1 MTYNIVF
8 RTLIDASDLS
18 RERRLSQVTVRVK
31 APSSHCQGLLSSSVS
46 RLQLSMST
54 TTRMADT

>member
-8 RTLIDASDLS
+8 RTLIDASGLS

-31 APSSHCQGLLSSSVS
+31 APSSHCQGLLSPVS

>member
-1 MTYNIVF
+1 MTLN
-8 RTLIDASDLS
+8 DASDLS

-31 APSSHCQGLLSSSVS
+31 APSSHCQVLFIPVS
-46 RLQLSMST
+46 TLQLSMST